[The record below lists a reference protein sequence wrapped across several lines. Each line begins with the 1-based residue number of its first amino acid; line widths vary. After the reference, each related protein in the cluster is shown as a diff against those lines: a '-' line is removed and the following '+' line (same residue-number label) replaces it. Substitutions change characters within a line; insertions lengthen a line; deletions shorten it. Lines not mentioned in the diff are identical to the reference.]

1 MTFFKPRQ
9 SNTAASN
16 SSSVDNQPFF
26 RPQAKL
32 RTKEE
37 RANLDPMSLAI
48 EGQSIVPS
56 GKAPFFSPQ
65 PTLKRN
71 EAKDQDDTA
80 SIGGSEKTPSTASQT
95 VIQKKES
102 DLSDP
107 ETGAE
112 NALDEENA
120 IGSDGQTLQ
129 SEPTIDEVSNPEE
142 SETVA
147 PSGPYWKH
155 DWRIDR
161 TGREALFIWE
171 VGGKRWHSN
180 GDRGY
185 AYIREMAL
193 KSPDESGYDPRFEPY
208 RRRPRAGEGSH
219 PELDFWF
226 KKTPG
231 WDDKTKS
238 DDGTADFQDL
248 AEFSDV
254 PYNKKRTGFY
264 KMAFVFDP
272 LIYEKLAAI
281 QTQKENSAYLGKTTN
296 YKGYVVAPKG
306 IVLHKTPTPY
316 DAYYTNLSESDKA
329 KLIISTNSQLVVL
342 GEGNAENEGWL
353 YVKTQSGKTGWI
365 ERIHVAKNPTNQLES
380 TFDSYAIKK
389 GDTLGNL
396 INNYYDKYPI
406 KTGDDKRT
414 IALAIYIYNKGRSG
428 SGVYRDYANYL
439 ASKKVNALKNALDP
453 WMIET
458 RANYESIKL
467 YEGGEVFLPP
477 ANYIQE
483 MRKKGELEKRPDF
496 VNSMID
502 TVQLILGFRE
512 GVNDGFINAL
522 VETATDLYSMI
533 KDILTGEIFT
543 QLVEIYK
550 MITEKGVSGM
560 LEMLKDVLGSKWEE
574 VKAAWNNPNAYERGK
589 YFGEIVGALLLE
601 VVIAVLTWG
610 IGTAIKQSARVA
622 KFISWLPSL
631 NKVKK
636 LPDGDMDRYAAD
648 LKKVDGKK
656 ELDKPSDKNLMGPQK
671 GTGTQSEIDDLIRK
685 DKNQPV
691 EKEVRDNEPD
701 AASKKQAMAAA
712 KTIVTAG
719 DEANRHP
726 SEIMP
731 ALWALTVYKGVR
743 GFSFVPYDVD
753 SFKIY
758 LHGSKKEVQSQLG
771 EYNILKKND
780 LLESNLSGNNWL
792 FNLEKDVDWRG
803 TGKTHLD
810 GLNEAFLRTGIS
822 KDSFQITKW
831 GKTADG
837 KSIPVEWEAP
847 NGAQVNMDIP
857 EFNNV
862 KASGYL
868 GEGPHQP
875 HIGYQTP
882 GKGKN
887 RIRGHIFVDNLPATR

>member
-9 SNTAASN
+9 SDSAASN
-16 SSSVDNQPFF
+16 SSSADTQPFF

-32 RTKEE
+32 QTPEQAANQDRGSLLTGGKSSSIFGNDQEPFFKPQAKLLQRTVNEVDDGAVNK
-37 RANLDPMSLAI
+37 N
-48 EGQSIVPS
+48 S
-56 GKAPFFSPQ
+56 GK
-65 PTLKRN
+65 
-71 EAKDQDDTA
+71 
-80 SIGGSEKTPSTASQT
+80 GPSSSGQAT
-95 VIQKKES
+95 IQKMES
-102 DLSDP
+102 GVNDP
-107 ETGAE
+107 ETRTESSLDAE
-112 NALDEENA
+112 TTSIA
-120 IGSDGQTLQ
+120 DGQIPQ
-129 SEPTIDEVSNPEE
+129 SESTISVETNPEE
-142 SETVA
+142 PEIST
-147 PSGPYWKH
+147 PTGPYWKH
-155 DWRIDR
+155 DWQTDR
-161 TGREALFIWE
+161 FGREALFIWE

-193 KSPDESGYDPRFEPY
+193 KSPDESGYDPRFEQY
-208 RRRPRAGEGSH
+208 RRRPRASEGTH

-231 WDDKTKS
+231 WDDKTKA

-281 QTQKENSAYLGKTTN
+281 QTQKENSTYLGKTTN
-296 YKGYVVAPKG
+296 YNGYVVAPKG

-329 KLIISTNSQLVVL
+329 KLIISTNSRLVVL

-353 YVKTQSGKTGWI
+353 YVKAQSGDTGWI

-406 KTGDDKRT
+406 KTGDDQRT

-458 RANYESIKL
+458 RANYDSIKL

-477 ANYIQE
+477 ASYIQE

-496 VNSMID
+496 VNSMTD
-502 TVQLILGFRE
+502 TVQLILGFRD

-622 KFISWLPSL
+622 KFISRLPSL

-636 LPDGDMDRYAAD
+636 LPDGDMDRYAVD
-648 LKKVDGKK
+648 VKKLDGKK

-685 DKNQPV
+685 DKDQPI

-701 AASKKQAMAAA
+701 AASKKQAMVAA
-712 KTIVTAG
+712 KAIVTAG

-743 GFSFVPYDVD
+743 GFSFVPFDVD

-758 LHGSKKEVQSQLG
+758 LHGSKKEVNSQLG
-771 EYNILKKND
+771 EY
-780 LLESNLSGNNWL
+780 S
-792 FNLEKDVDWRG
+792 
-803 TGKTHLD
+803 TGKDNGYVKNGEIIKVSSRSEAIKVAKERAGIPSSQQAKTQWQVGDDVMRKGQANYNYTTDSGSWGRYYEYETPD
-810 GLNEAFLRTGIS
+810 GKRLIVEHI
-822 KDSFQITKW
+822 
-831 GKTADG
+831 ADG
-837 KSIPVEWEAP
+837 KKHTHAGMPKDMSRLDLKKFRYAHV
-847 NGAQVNMDIP
+847 GG
-857 EFNNV
+857 
-862 KASGYL
+862 K
-868 GEGPHQP
+868 H
-875 HIGYQTP
+875 HIYYE
-882 GKGKN
+882 
-887 RIRGHIFVDNLPATR
+887 